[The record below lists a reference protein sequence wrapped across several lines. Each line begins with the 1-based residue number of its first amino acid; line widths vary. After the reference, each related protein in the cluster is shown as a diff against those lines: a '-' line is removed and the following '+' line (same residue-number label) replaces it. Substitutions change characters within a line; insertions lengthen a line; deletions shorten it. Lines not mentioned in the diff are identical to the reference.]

1 MENPV
6 KKITLTIAICAT
18 LLASGCA
25 STANKSVSVT
35 ASCDKPLQQ
44 AESMKLDMVSQLIE
58 EGQYYSALAHLE
70 RDNSN
75 SAQALWLRAEGQRK
89 TGLLTEAYNS
99 YRDLSLTCMTAYG
112 HAGMAKILA
121 TRGDIPQAHQQM
133 LTARKLA
140 PTNADIRNDFGFI
153 LLAHREFKD
162 AQREFMTA
170 LQLAPGHPV
179 AIRNMVISLI
189 LDGDTRTAARMA
201 SNNGIDKNE
210 FKDLIG
216 KANRFKQPAFA
227 NSSSIKKG
235 APL

>member
-1 MENPV
+1 MKSHKPAHLL
-6 KKITLTIAICAT
+6 ISLAL
-18 LLASGCA
+18 LLALGGCA
-25 STANKSVSVT
+25 STSNKVAKT
-35 ASCDKPLQQ
+35 ASCDAPLSQ
-44 AESMKLDMVSQLIE
+44 AESMKLDMVGQLIE

-70 RDNSN
+70 RDQSD

-89 TGLLTEAYNS
+89 TGLLAEAYNS

-121 TRGDIPQAHQQM
+121 TRGDLPQAHQQM
-133 LTARKLA
+133 LNARKLA
-140 PTNADIRNDFGFI
+140 PTNADIRNDYGFI
-153 LLAHREFKD
+153 LLAHRQFKD

-189 LDGDTRTAARMA
+189 LDRDSRTAVRMA
-201 SNNGIDKNE
+201 KNNGIGPQE
-210 FKDLIG
+210 FKELVN
-216 KANRFKQPAFA
+216 KANHFKQPALA
-227 NSSSIKKG
+227 NSSSIKQG